1 MENTDPKTK
10 QAPFKKIQRRCN
22 ELSDQELK
30 LLAKRIKPVCRFID
44 GRFNYLLR
52 EPDLEGLYWI
62 NPISVNQPIFFNPQ
76 PIKPVEGLQ
85 YLCSADT
92 FHSYGYFGVPR
103 PTVKDILCQLPVSVR
118 GKAVAFEV
126 VFPALDW
133 NIVDG
138 RRKNHVLLT
147 HFFAGQLPEEIAA
160 QEVLTAF

>member
-1 MENTDPKTK
+1 MENTAQKTRQAQLKKK
-10 QAPFKKIQRRCN
+10 QCLCS
-22 ELSDQELK
+22 ELSDEELK
-30 LLAKRIKPVCRFID
+30 LFAKRIKPVCRFID

-62 NPISVNQPIFFNPQ
+62 TPISVNQPIFFDPQ

-103 PTVKDILCQLPVSVR
+103 PTIKDVLCQLPVSVR
-118 GKAVAFEV
+118 EKAVAFEV
-126 VFPALDW
+126 VLPALDW
-133 NIVDG
+133 SVVDG
-138 RRKNHVLLT
+138 RPQKHVLLT

-160 QEVLTAF
+160 QEVLTAL